1 MSLPESA
8 PSKPSP
14 KERRPDN
21 GRSLRLRL
29 LISVGLAL
37 LPPSVLIVAQGI
49 QSAQHDTVEERDQ
62 LVATARTATMP
73 TENVLASADQIAL
86 ALSNVPEIR
95 QPSAGCNAALTGAMH
110 SLTAITNISRT
121 NAAGTVICS
130 ALPGAIG
137 RNSSHHPLWNAARTG
152 SKFVVSG
159 ITQSTL
165 LQRPVIYGE
174 LPLHDSAG
182 HFDGMINIVID
193 LRWLDRMLAASP
205 LPASSVVAIF
215 DRDRRMIAA
224 DNSTLADDIF
234 SHAVFEDGD
243 KTNVH
248 STLDSKRQVWT
259 YAIAPLLGQD
269 VYVGFARPAS
279 ALFHRTYLRVAV
291 DVILPFLMIVL
302 TWLTI
307 WVVTERQLT
316 RWILYLCRISE
327 SYRGGHYAL
336 RPVLASAPSELQ
348 MLGDSMAQ
356 MAASIQDRD
365 RSLRDAVAQK
375 TLLIKE
381 IHHRVKNNLQIVMSL
396 LSLQAGRSTDP
407 KAQETLRHTRAR
419 INALALVHRILYEI
433 DDQRIVQ
440 VKPLLEQLAEQTSE
454 GFIGDRR
461 DVHVEVDCLACEVP
475 SEMAVPLA
483 LLTVEAL
490 TNAFKHAFPAGR
502 RGMVR
507 VVLARSDTSM
517 LRLAIEDNGVGFDC
531 NDAESNIGA
540 RLLRTLGQ
548 QLGGATTTRSNAN
561 SGTTV
566 ETIFPA
572 PAEARRQYE

>member
-1 MSLPESA
+1 M
-8 PSKPSP
+8 
-14 KERRPDN
+14 
-21 GRSLRLRL
+21 L
-29 LISVGLAL
+29 LSVGLAL
-37 LPPSVLIVAQGI
+37 LPPSILIVTQGI
-49 QSAQHDTVEERDQ
+49 QSARHDTVEERDQ
-62 LVATARTATMP
+62 LIATARTATMP
-73 TENVLASADQIAL
+73 TENALASASQIAL

-95 QPSAGCNAALTGAMH
+95 QPGAGCDAALAGALH
-110 SLTAITNISRT
+110 NLVAITNISRT
-121 NAAGTVICS
+121 DSAGTVICS

-137 RNSSHHPLWNAARTG
+137 RNSSHQPLWKAARAS
-152 SKFVVSG
+152 SKFFVSG
-159 ITQSTL
+159 ITQSAL
-165 LQRPVIYGE
+165 LRRPVIYGE

-182 HFDGMINIVID
+182 RFDGMINVVID
-193 LRWLDRMLAASP
+193 VHWLDRMLAESP

-215 DRDRRMIAA
+215 DRDRHMIAA
-224 DNSTLADDIF
+224 DNSTLARDIF
-234 SHAVFEDGD
+234 AHAIVEENDR
-243 KTNVH
+243 TEVH
-248 STLDSKRQVWT
+248 SVLDSRRQVWT
-259 YAIAPLLGQD
+259 YATAPLLGND

-279 ALFHRTYLRVAV
+279 ALFRRTYLRVAV

-307 WVVTERQLT
+307 WIVTERQLT

-327 SYRGGHYAL
+327 SYRSGHYAL
-336 RPVLASAPSELQ
+336 RPMLASAPSELQ
-348 MLGDSMAQ
+348 LLGDSMAQ
-356 MAASIQDRD
+356 MAAAIQDRD

-396 LSLQAGRSTDP
+396 LSLQAGRLTDP
-407 KAQETLRHTRAR
+407 KAQETLRQTRAR

-454 GFIGDRR
+454 GFGGGRR
-461 DVHVEVDCLACEVP
+461 DVHVHVDCLPCEVP

-483 LLTVEAL
+483 LFTVEAL
-490 TNAFKHAFPAGR
+490 TNAFKHAFPGER
-502 RGMVR
+502 RGTVR
-507 VVLARSDTSM
+507 VVLERSGTSM
-517 LRLAIEDNGVGFDC
+517 LRLAIEDNGIGFDY

-548 QLGGATTTRSNAN
+548 QLGGATTTISNAAI
-561 SGTTV
+561 GTTV

-572 PAEARRQYE
+572 PVEARQKRAPGAVLSVS